1 MKTKWLL
8 SCLLVSVMVLC
19 SCSSEA
25 KKANELEQI
34 RSVCNLATLE
44 VHYNNVAKSVKKA
57 GEGFVHLGEVDR
69 EFWIEYQGVAKIG
82 IDMDKLEIS
91 TKGEKVQIK
100 IPEATLLSINIDQES
115 LNAKSYIYSEDAFF
129 NKNPVNE
136 EDQKSAISTA
146 QKKMEETVMAD
157 KKLFQKAGERAKRL
171 LEEYVKEL
179 GKTTGKAYQVE
190 LKN

>member
-1 MKTKWLL
+1 M
-8 SCLLVSVMVLC
+8 
-19 SCSSEA
+19 
-25 KKANELEQI
+25 
-34 RSVCNLATLE
+34 
-44 VHYNNVAKSVKKA
+44 
-57 GEGFVHLGEVDR
+57 GEVDR